1 MVKKILLPAGSA
13 DPCGVSSA
21 FTDLSTSEIAPLLAS
36 SLKPASGQLSPDRCW
51 LSQNVLSLMMQFRSE
66 LCLLSGFPDYVHL
79 PRFYLHHREVFDMGG
94 CGLPKVPR
102 KTLPL
107 AWKYSKRL
115 VPSDSILQDCS
126 PCVPATTGLSSP
138 GDQREAE
145 TLNVNT
151 GSSPQSQIAGRKVGF
166 APLALHNLMQT
177 LPWQKRSGEIFIFQ
191 RSQENVFWVA
201 KS

>member
-79 PRFYLHHREVFDMGG
+79 PRFYLHHREVFDMSG

-145 TLNVNT
+145 T
-151 GSSPQSQIAGRKVGF
+151 
-166 APLALHNLMQT
+166 H
-177 LPWQKRSGEIFIFQ
+177 
-191 RSQENVFWVA
+191 
-201 KS
+201 